1 MADIHV
7 SYKIETVVEGYVKPG
22 DEIKGKMF
30 MRNEEQKAIKVKYAG
45 VWVVQEPAS
54 GDLEDQLKRV
64 DLYKGG
70 KIEPGETVELDF
82 NIKLPSFA
90 SGRALM
96 LFFMQKTGMI
106 PTLGKDR
113 DEATCVLPIPHSPR
127 MPHFGKY
134 P

>member
-7 SYKIETVVEGYVKPG
+7 SYKIETIVEGTVKPG

-30 MRNEEQKAIKVKYAG
+30 LRNEEQKVVKVKYAG
-45 VWVVQEPAS
+45 VWVVQEPSS
-54 GDLEDQLKRV
+54 GNLVDQLKRI

-82 NIKLPSFA
+82 AIKLPSFA
-90 SGRALM
+90 ARRTLS

-106 PTLGKDR
+106 PTQGKSP
-113 DEATCVLPIPHSPR
+113 DEAECVLPIPGSHR
-127 MPHFGKY
+127 MPHIGKV
-134 P
+134 